1 MYMFNVSMYRV
12 RKRITLHINQDTTLM
27 NNIDLTKKLFAHRE
41 RNQGEGIARFDQE
54 RENRRILLSF
64 ANSIQERDIVTYDH
78 SRRVATYAQRLARY
92 LGWSR
97 RDARDLA
104 LAALVHDLGKTWI
117 ANDILLKADVLSDEE
132 RRTMERHPV
141 IGARI
146 LIGCDVHPFYV
157 ETVLYHHEAWDGR
170 GYPSGLKG
178 EEIPLSA
185 RILTVADVYDVLTS
199 QRPYKVALSK
209 DAARERLLLG
219 SAASFDPMVVRA
231 FLNLLDSRPNFTL
244 PQRVCAI
251 PMTTK
256 RTFHGA
262 SMARG

>member
-1 MYMFNVSMYRV
+1 MA
-12 RKRITLHINQDTTLM
+12 IT
-27 NNIDLTKKLFAHRE
+27 TKV
-41 RNQGEGIARFDQE
+41 NQE
-54 RENRRILLSF
+54 REVRQVLLSF
-64 ANSIQERDIVTYDH
+64 ATSIRERDIVTYEH

-117 ANDILLKADVLSDEE
+117 ANDILLKSAALSDEE

-157 ETVLYHHEAWDGR
+157 EAVLYHHEAWDGH
-170 GYPSGLKG
+170 GYPTGLKG

-185 RILTVADVYDVLTS
+185 RILTVVDVFDVLTS
-199 QRPYKVALSK
+199 QRPYKAPLSLDVAC
-209 DAARERLLLG
+209 ERLLSG
-219 SAASFDPMVVRA
+219 SATSFDPQIVHA
-231 FLNLLDSRPNFTL
+231 FLRLLDTSPNFVL
-244 PQRVCAI
+244 PQRVCSISVDMDMLAQESKLQNRSIAYPI
-251 PMTTK
+251 PLSNDPEE
-256 RTFHGA
+256 RLA
-262 SMARG
+262 Q

>member
-1 MYMFNVSMYRV
+1 VV
-12 RKRITLHINQDTTLM
+12 
-27 NNIDLTKKLFAHRE
+27 
-41 RNQGEGIARFDQE
+41 GIRRFDQE
-54 RENRRILLSF
+54 KENRQMLLSF
-64 ANSIQERDIVTYDH
+64 AKSIQERDIVTYEH

-97 RDARDLA
+97 SEARDLA

-117 ANDILLKADVLSDEE
+117 ANDILMKSAALSDEE
-132 RRTMERHPV
+132 RRTMERHPI

-170 GYPSGLKG
+170 GYPTGLKG

-199 QRPYKVALSK
+199 QRPYKVALSEE
-209 DAARERLLLG
+209 AARERLMLG
-219 SAASFDPMVVRA
+219 AGRSFDPMVVRA
-231 FLNLLDSRPNFTL
+231 FVYLLDTHPNFRL
-244 PQRVCAI
+244 SERLCAI
-251 PMTTK
+251 PEATK
-256 RTFHGA
+256 RKFRSANVMGA
-262 SMARG
+262 

>member
-1 MYMFNVSMYRV
+1 
-12 RKRITLHINQDTTLM
+12 M
-27 NNIDLTKKLFAHRE
+27 NNLDEIKKPYVRRE
-41 RNQGEGIARFDQE
+41 NNQIVAMTRHDQE
-54 RENRRILLSF
+54 RENRRVLLSF
-64 ANSIQERDIVTYDH
+64 ANSIQERDIVTYYH
-78 SRRVATYAQRLARY
+78 SRRVATYAQRVARY
-92 LGWSR
+92 LGWNR

-104 LAALVHDLGKTWI
+104 LASLVHDLGKTWI

-170 GYPSGLKG
+170 GYPTGLKG

-199 QRPYKVALSK
+199 QRPYKAALSE

-219 SAASFDPMVVRA
+219 SGASFDPMIVHA
-231 FLNLLDSRPNFTL
+231 FLYLLDSQPDFTL
-244 PQRVCAI
+244 PQRICAI
-251 PMTTK
+251 PAVTK
-256 RTFHGA
+256 HMYQAA
-262 SMARG
+262 SIARV